1 MQDVGGT
8 EARKKDHIRI
18 ALTSDVV
25 PQRFRS
31 QFDQVVLVHEA
42 LPSIGI
48 DDVNTSTLVFGK
60 KLEAPIIVG
69 AMTGG
74 APGTDV
80 INGNIAEAVEEAGL
94 GMGVGSQRAALM
106 ESSLEYTFR
115 VIRRKAPGALVL
127 ANLGASNARK
137 MSVAELKRAV
147 EMVEADALEIH
158 LNMLQE
164 LLQPEGE
171 PNFRGLEEGLDSICD
186 EVGVPVLIK
195 ETGSGI
201 SRDTALR
208 LKGKKLAGFD
218 VGGAGG
224 TSFALIEGRRRSDNM
239 AEAFSDWGIP
249 TVASV
254 MEIRSVSDKLIVASG
269 GLRNGVDAAKSIA
282 IGANLASF
290 ARPLLR
296 PAAKSPQDVKGFLDQ
311 VKLQLKMTMVLTN
324 SRDLQAL
331 MKVPYV
337 LFGDMAAWAEQRGL
351 ASRAR

>member
-1 MQDVGGT
+1 MPDVEGT

-18 ALTSDVV
+18 ALTSNVV
-25 PQRFRS
+25 PERFKN
-31 QFDQVVLVHEA
+31 QFDEVVLVHEA
-42 LPSIGI
+42 LPDIGI
-48 DDVNTSTLVFGK
+48 DDVSTSTLVFGK

-94 GMGVGSQRAALM
+94 GMGVGSQRAALL

-115 VIRRKAPGALVL
+115 VIRRKAPNALVL
-127 ANLGASNARK
+127 ANLGASNVRK
-137 MSVAELKRAV
+137 MSSADLKRAV

-171 PNFRGLEEGLDSICD
+171 PDFGGLEEMLDGICD

-208 LKGKKLAGFD
+208 LNSKRLAGFD

-224 TSFALIEGRRRSDNM
+224 TSFALIEGKRRTDSM
-239 AEAFSDWGIP
+239 ADAFSDWGIP

-282 IGANLASF
+282 IGANLVSF

-296 PAAKSPQDVKGFLDQ
+296 PAAKSSQDVKGFLDQ

-324 SRDLQAL
+324 SRDIKAL
-331 MKVPYV
+331 MRTPYV
-337 LFGDMAAWAEQRGL
+337 LFGNMKAWAEQRGL
-351 ASRAR
+351 APRTR